1 MCGFAAVMTE
11 DPGQSLPGH
20 AAMQAMTDAIRHR
33 GPDAEGHWRDEAA
46 GIALGH
52 RRLSILDLSEAG
64 AQPMRSACGRYV
76 IAFNGEI
83 YNHPALRD
91 DLARAGQAPDWRGRS
106 DTETLLAT
114 IAARGIVAALRHARG
129 MFAFA
134 LWDRA
139 ARALYLARDR
149 MGEKPLYYGR
159 IDGVWAA
166 ASELHALRALPGCP
180 RELDPRAVA
189 AYLAR
194 GYVPEGLSIHAG
206 ITKLPPGHVLK
217 LCRGMQ
223 PEAILYE
230 DFASLAVAGRA
241 EAGRAAPAT
250 AAAAARADGLE
261 AVLHQVVQEQMISD
275 VPLGCFLSGGVDSSL
290 VAALMQAGSAR
301 QIRTFSVG
309 FSDARFDETPHAAAV
324 ARHLG
329 TAHTEFH
336 LSERDALGLIPD
348 LPHIH
353 DEPFA
358 DSSQIPTALLC
369 RAARAE
375 VTVALTGD
383 GADEIFGG
391 YNRHVLGPRLWRR
404 LAPLPMALRRPLG
417 RTLAGL
423 ERLGAG
429 DRQGRLHRL
438 AGVFGLPVT
447 LLDKLAKLG
456 GIVASADG
464 LPALHAALTRA
475 VPDPRVLMTPGMR
488 ARLGPPGTPT
498 GDPTGDPPLPNGLAD
513 LDGADWLMA
522 QDTLSYLPGDIL
534 AKVDRTAMAASLETR
549 APFLDARVVTA
560 AWALP
565 PRDRVAGRRGKVIL
579 REILDRHVPRA
590 LTERPKQ
597 GFAVPLDRWLREGLR
612 DWAGA
617 LLARR
622 DLLDRAGLDA
632 AAVAGLWTR
641 HQGLRGNEGQM
652 LWHVLMLLVWLDR
665 DGLDRDAAAMRG
677 AG

>member
-1 MCGFAAVMTE
+1 MCGFAAVMTNG
-11 DPGQSLPGH
+11 PGTPLPGC
-20 AAMQAMTDAIRHR
+20 AAMRAMTDAIRHR
-33 GPDAEGHWRDEAA
+33 GPDGEGHWRDDAA

-83 YNHPALRD
+83 YNHPALRA

-114 IAARGIVAALRHARG
+114 IAARGLVAALRQARG

-180 RELDPRAVA
+180 QDPDPRAVA

-194 GYVPEGLSIHAG
+194 GYVPEGQSIHAG
-206 ITKLPPGHVLK
+206 IAKLPPGHVLK
-217 LCRGMQ
+217 LRRGMD

-230 DFASLAVAGRA
+230 DFASLAVSGRA
-241 EAGRAAPAT
+241 DPAT
-250 AAAAARADGLE
+250 GAAAARAGDLE
-261 AVLHQVVQEQMISD
+261 AVLHQVVQDQMISD

-309 FSDARFDETPHAAAV
+309 FSEARFDETPHAAAV

-336 LSERDALGLIPD
+336 LSERDALRLIPD

-391 YNRHVLGPRLWRR
+391 YNRHVLGPRLWRA

-417 RTLAGL
+417 RALAGL

-447 LLDKLAKLG
+447 LLDKLARLG
-456 GIVASADG
+456 GIVARVDG
-464 LPALHAALTRA
+464 LPGLHAALSCA
-475 VPDPRVLMTPGMR
+475 VADPRVLMHPDMR
-488 ARLGPPGTPT
+488 ARLGPPGDPT
-498 GDPTGDPPLPNGLAD
+498 GDPTGDPPLADGLADMLAD

-522 QDTLSYLPGDIL
+522 QDTGTYLPGDIL
-534 AKVDRTAMAASLETR
+534 AKVDRAAMAASLETR

-612 DWAGA
+612 DWAAA

-632 AAVAGLWTR
+632 AAVARLWTR
-641 HQGLRGNEGQM
+641 HQQLRGNEGQM

-665 DGLDRDAAAMRG
+665 DAAAMRG

>member
-11 DPGQSLPGH
+11 DPGKPLPGP

-33 GPDAEGHWRDEAA
+33 GPDGEGHWRDEAA

-83 YNHPALRD
+83 YNHPALRE
-91 DLARAGQAPDWRGRS
+91 DLAWAGQAPDWRGRS

-114 IAARGIVAALRHARG
+114 IAARGIVAALRQARG

-134 LWDRA
+134 LWDRE

-159 IDGVWAA
+159 IGGAWAA

-180 RELDPRAVA
+180 RDLDPQAVA

-206 ITKLPPGHVLK
+206 ITKLACGHVLK
-217 LCRGMQ
+217 LCRGRE
-223 PEAILYE
+223 PETILYE
-230 DFASLAVAGRA
+230 DFARLAD
-241 EAGRAAPAT
+241 AGRAAPAT
-250 AAAAARADGLE
+250 CAAVARARDLE
-261 AVLHQVVQEQMISD
+261 AMLHRVVQDQTISD

-336 LSERDALGLIPD
+336 LSEDDALRLIPD

-417 RTLAGL
+417 RALAGL
-423 ERLGAG
+423 ERFGVG
-429 DRQGRLHRL
+429 DRQGRLHRI
-438 AGVFGLPVT
+438 AGRFGLPVT
-447 LLDKLAKLG
+447 LLDKLARLG
-456 GIVASADG
+456 GIVATADG
-464 LPALHAALTRA
+464 LPGLHAALTRA
-475 VPDPRVLMTPGMR
+475 IPDPRILMTPSPFRPRGAR
-488 ARLGPPGTPT
+488 ATARRVESCRKARSVCPA
-498 GDPTGDPPLPNGLAD
+498 PLRR
-513 LDGADWLMA
+513 
-522 QDTLSYLPGDIL
+522 
-534 AKVDRTAMAASLETR
+534 RTAR
-549 APFLDARVVTA
+549 G
-560 AWALP
+560 ALSNSP
-565 PRDRVAGRRGKVIL
+565 SVLSHLMIL
-579 REILDRHVPRA
+579 TW
-590 LTERPKQ
+590 TERQ
-597 GFAVPLDRWLREGLR
+597 
-612 DWAGA
+612 
-617 LLARR
+617 AR
-622 DLLDRAGLDA
+622 
-632 AAVAGLWTR
+632 
-641 HQGLRGNEGQM
+641 
-652 LWHVLMLLVWLDR
+652 
-665 DGLDRDAAAMRG
+665 
-677 AG
+677 